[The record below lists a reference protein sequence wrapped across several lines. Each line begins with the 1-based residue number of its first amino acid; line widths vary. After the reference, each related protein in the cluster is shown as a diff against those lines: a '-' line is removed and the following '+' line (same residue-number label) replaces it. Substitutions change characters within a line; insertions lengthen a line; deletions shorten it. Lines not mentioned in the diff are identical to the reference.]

1 MTIRAATLDR
11 VPTEL
16 LLGRL
21 RKAPDC
27 PTTLLALQRRAALH
41 LANEVRLAEQADRE
55 LEAAGP
61 AVVELLYEAMAGV
74 NGGLA

>member
-16 LLGRL
+16 LLERL

-27 PTTLLALQRRAALH
+27 PVTMSALERRGALH
-41 LANEVRLAEQADRE
+41 LATEVVRAEQADRE

-61 AVVELLYEAMAGV
+61 AVVDLLYDAMAGV